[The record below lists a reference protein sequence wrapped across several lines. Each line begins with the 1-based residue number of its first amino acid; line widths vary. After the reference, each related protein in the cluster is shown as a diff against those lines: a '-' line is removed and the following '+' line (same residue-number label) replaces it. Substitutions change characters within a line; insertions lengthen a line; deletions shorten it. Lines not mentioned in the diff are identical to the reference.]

1 MELLGKWTRDSLDNM
16 LRKSSSYITPGKR
29 IRYISSFFLGVA
41 YKESTLTGDSRT
53 PEVFVINF
61 QGVDCFTF
69 IEYVEAMRLS
79 GSFQEF
85 EKCLKKIRYRS
96 GKVAFTARKHFFT
109 DWSEF
114 NRDFVDDVTRL
125 AGGQKTVLVRKQ
137 LNKKD
142 DGTAFLCG
150 IEPYGREISYIPSFT
165 LTDRVVNNL
174 KTGDYIGI
182 YSGTSG
188 LDVSH
193 VGIFIKTRGETYLR
207 HASSVKSQKTVIDQD
222 FKSYV
227 TAKPGIVVL
236 RPK

>member
-1 MELLGKWTRDSLDNM
+1 M

-29 IRYISSFFLGVA
+29 IRYISSCFLGVA
-41 YKESTLTGDSRT
+41 YKESTLTGDFRT
-53 PEVFVINF
+53 PEVFVINL

-96 GKVAFTARKHFFT
+96 GKVVFTARKHFFT
-109 DWSEF
+109 DWCEF
-114 NRDFVDDVTRL
+114 NRDFVDDVTKL
-125 AGGQKTVLVRKQ
+125 AGGQKTVPVRKQ

-142 DGTAFLCG
+142 DGTAFVYG
-150 IEPYGREISYIPSFT
+150 IEPYRREISYIPSFA

-193 VGIFIKTRGETYLR
+193 VGIFIKTKGETYLR

-227 TAKPGIVVL
+227 TAKPGILVL